1 MIRAFRV
8 RDMPHV
14 RTLAFAALV
23 FPVGA
28 AYAQSPTGTITGLVT
43 DSSSAVVAHAPLFLR
58 SRETGQTRT
67 ITTSSDGHYHATM
80 LLPGTYLLAV
90 EASGF
95 KRAERTATVEAGT
108 TTTVDFT
115 LEVGDLAEIVTVSGV
130 EPLVRAD
137 HHQVAGVITRGQIE
151 ALPLNGRNF
160 IELAK
165 LEPGVTSPN
174 RLADG
179 RVFVAPLGAGFQ
191 TIPRVGSTRVAVDG
205 ASITTPGTAGVLLQV
220 SQDVVQEFQIST
232 VNFDLATSLTTNG
245 AVNIVTRSGG
255 NAYRG
260 SGFVFYRDHHMAA
273 YPALRRDPVDPNPA
287 FRRNQTG
294 ATIGGPLRR
303 DRAFFFVSYER
314 HDQRGVVTVQPGT
327 PEFAVLGGIFP
338 SPYRGNL
345 FSARVDSGFLSS
357 HHVFARYTHD
367 GNRGAVGAINV
378 LPSGWLQRRNQADQ
392 GVVALVTVWN
402 RVVHDAR
409 ISLFLT
415 DVTSTPSTEHDCR
428 GCFGLGMPR
437 VVIPGEVTFG
447 QDSRAAALGRR
458 FQATDSLVWER
469 GAHRLRVGFDWEHAT
484 NRITSVSQEPAVLTL
499 WSPSRVRQ
507 LDSGIP
513 LPATFTTVHDI
524 LTLPLR
530 SFTTGVG
537 PGNVRWQDFRDD
549 RVVDLYRVF
558 ASDTWRGGSRLTF
571 NYGVGWSHEPN
582 ALSHDLT
589 KPALLAPILG
599 NAGLAPPPVQ
609 WGHVSP
615 ALGFVWNATHD
626 AKTVVRGGAGRYF
639 DPLGSTNL
647 LNLANERRLLS
658 PIGTSRIAR
667 SGSNIIV
674 AGRALDFPRPTTF
687 TGADLI
693 SMLPGIRAALLS
705 TLDPDNRD
713 FAIRNLDALKEG
725 QSLYDPSYETPLA
738 VHLSLGVQRELARGL
753 AISADLVWRKF
764 IHTFINGIDYNRWNS
779 ASGPVIPACTPAQRN
794 DVLAVCSNGRLY
806 FDTTIGRARYKGL
819 LVRLEK
825 RLARRAQFLATYA
838 LASYVGANGT
848 GTGTTENPGGRVFG
862 FNNDNFFENYG
873 PLPTDYRHV
882 LNVSGSLQLPWSLR
896 LAFTAS
902 AYSRPP
908 FSVYVAG
915 VDFNGDG
922 TEDDLLPGTRI
933 NEFGRGLDEGDLERL
948 VAAYNE
954 RYGARL
960 TLPTSYA
967 FDDTFFTQ
975 DLRVTKDLGRP
986 SMRVSLFAEVFN
998 LLNVANL
1005 TGYSGNVANPATFG
1019 QPSARA
1025 TQVFGSGG
1033 PRAFQLGA
1041 RVAF

>member
-1 MIRAFRV
+1 MSHRR
-8 RDMPHV
+8 HV
-14 RTLAFAALV
+14 RVIVLVALGI
-23 FPVGA
+23 PIGMA
-28 AYAQSPTGTITGLVT
+28 HAQSPAGTIAGLVT
-43 DSSSAVVAHAPLFLR
+43 DSSGAVIADAPIVVR
-58 SRETGQTRT
+58 GRDTGQTRT
-67 ITTSSDGHYHATM
+67 ITTSSDGHYHAAT
-80 LLPGTYLLAV
+80 LSPGTYLVAV
-90 EASGF
+90 GATGF
-95 KRAERTATVEAGT
+95 KRMERTATVEAGT
-108 TTTVDFT
+108 TTTVDFA
-115 LEVGDLAEIVTVSGV
+115 LEVGDLAETVTVSSV
-130 EPLVRAD
+130 QPLVRTD
-137 HHQVAGVITRGQIE
+137 HHQVAGVVTRGQIE
-151 ALPLNGRNF
+151 TLPLNGRNF
-160 IELAK
+160 IELAR

-191 TIPRVGSTRVAVDG
+191 TIPRVGSTRVTVDG

-260 SGFVFYRDHHMAA
+260 SGFLFYRDHHMAA

-287 FRRNQTG
+287 FRRGQIG
-294 ATIGGPLRR
+294 ATMGGPLRR
-303 DRAFFFVSYER
+303 DRAFFFVSYEH

-327 PEFAVLGGIFP
+327 PEFAPLGGIFP
-338 SPYRGNL
+338 SPYLGNL
-345 FSARVDSGFLSS
+345 FTARVDTAFLSR
-357 HHVFARYTHD
+357 HRVFARYTHD
-367 GNRGAVGAINV
+367 GNRGAVGATNV
-378 LPSGWLQRRNQADQ
+378 LPSGWPQRRNRADQ
-392 GVVALVTVWN
+392 GVAALVTVWD

-415 DVTSTPSTEHDCR
+415 DVSTTPSTEHDCR
-428 GCFGLGMPR
+428 GCLGLGMPR

-447 QDSRAAALGRR
+447 QDSRGAARGRR
-458 FQATDSLVWER
+458 FQVTDSLVWER
-469 GAHRLRVGFDWEHAT
+469 GAHRLRVGFDWEHAS
-484 NRITSVSQEPAVLTL
+484 NRSTTVSQEPAVITL

-507 LDSGIP
+507 LDPGIP
-513 LPATFTTVHDI
+513 LPGTFTTVHDI
-524 LTLPLR
+524 LALPLR

-558 ASDTWRGGSRLTF
+558 ASDTWRVGSRLTF
-571 NYGVGWSHEPN
+571 NYGLGWSHEPN

-615 ALGFVWNATHD
+615 TLGFAWTATRD

-639 DPLGSTNL
+639 DPLASTNF

-658 PIGTSRIAR
+658 PIGTGRIAR

-693 SMLPGIRAALLS
+693 SMLPGIRAELLS
-705 TLDPDNRD
+705 TLDIDNRD
-713 FAIRNLDALKEG
+713 FATRNLDALKEG
-725 QSLYDPSYETPLA
+725 QNLYDPSYETPSA
-738 VHLSLGVQRELARGL
+738 VHLNLGIQRELAPGFT
-753 AISADLVWRKF
+753 ISADVVWRKF

-779 ASGPVIPACTPAQRN
+779 ASGPVIPACTPAQRT
-794 DVLAVCSNGRLY
+794 DVRAVCSNGPLY

-825 RLARRAQFLATYA
+825 RLARRAQFLAAYA

-882 LNVSGSLQLPWSLR
+882 LNVSGSLQLPWSLQ

-933 NEFGRGLDEGDLERL
+933 NEFGRGLDKVDLDRL

-960 TLPTSYA
+960 TLPASYA

-975 DLRVTKDLGRP
+975 DLRVTKDVVIGRF
-986 SMRVSLFAEVFN
+986 STRVSLFAEVFN
-998 LLNVANL
+998 LLNIANL
-1005 TGYSGNVANPATFG
+1005 TGYSGNVANPATFSR
-1019 QPSARA
+1019 PSART